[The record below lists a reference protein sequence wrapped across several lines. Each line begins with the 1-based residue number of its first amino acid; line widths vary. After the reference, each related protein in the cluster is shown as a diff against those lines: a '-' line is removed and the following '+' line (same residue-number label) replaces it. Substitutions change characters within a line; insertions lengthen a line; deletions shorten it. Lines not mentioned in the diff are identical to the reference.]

1 MKFTR
6 FGKMVCV
13 GLLAVTTAIGSM
25 CMASAATNTNTGEKA
40 EYFQY
45 GDVNMDGRVS
55 VIDRTM
61 IQKFIVGM
69 ETPTKEQERLADVDG
84 DGVISIK
91 DSTDIGKYLVRLKCS
106 PKTGTVSNV
115 KLTYALYGDV
125 NRDGVISAT
134 DATAIFVHLN
144 GGKRLNILQKQ
155 LADVDGDGKVTKED
169 AVHIQEYIVRLYT
182 NDIIGTESDV
192 PVII

>member
-13 GLLAVTTAIGSM
+13 GLLAVTTVISSM
-25 CMASAATNTNTGEKA
+25 CMASAATDTGEKA

-55 VIDRTM
+55 VTDRTM
-61 IQKFIVGM
+61 IQKFLVRM
-69 ETPTKEQERLADVDG
+69 ETPTEEQKRLADVDG
-84 DGVISIK
+84 DGVISVK

-106 PKTGTVSNV
+106 PRTGTASDI
-115 KLTYALYGDV
+115 KITYALYGDV

>member
-61 IQKFIVGM
+61 IQKFIAGM

-84 DGVISIK
+84 DG
-91 DSTDIGKYLVRLKCS
+91 
-106 PKTGTVSNV
+106 
-115 KLTYALYGDV
+115 
-125 NRDGVISAT
+125 
-134 DATAIFVHLN
+134 
-144 GGKRLNILQKQ
+144 
-155 LADVDGDGKVTKED
+155 KVTRED

-182 NDIIGTESDV
+182 NDIIGTESNV

>member
-13 GLLAVTTAIGSM
+13 GFLAVTTAIGSM
-25 CMASAATNTNTGEKA
+25 CMASAATNTSEKL

-45 GDVNMDGRVS
+45 GDVDMDGRVS

-61 IQKFIVGM
+61 IQKFIVRM

-106 PKTGTVSNV
+106 PKTGTASNV

-125 NRDGVISAT
+125 NRDGVISII
-134 DATAIFVHLN
+134 DASTIRGYLTN
-144 GGKRLNILQKQ
+144 NEKLGLLQKV
-155 LADVDGDGKVTKED
+155 LADVDGDGKVTEND
-169 AVHIQEYIVRLYT
+169 AVCIQNYVAHAFDNE
-182 NDIIGTESDV
+182 IIGTESNI
-192 PVII
+192 PVLLE